1 MKRRHKARRWVLQI
15 LYAWEIQSRSRSLS
29 DEAQDFFSRRRIASG
44 TRSFAEEILAAL
56 SKNMDEIDMMVDQ
69 AAENW
74 DPARMSVIDRS
85 ILRLALVEFCYI
97 SDVPFKVTIDEAIQL
112 ADRYGGKDSARF
124 VNGVLDAAGRRLD
137 IIPS

>member
-29 DEAQDFFSRRRIASG
+29 DEAQDFFSRRRIASD

-56 SKNMDEIDMMVDQ
+56 SNNMDEIDVMVGQ
-69 AAENW
+69 SAENW

-85 ILRLALVEFCYI
+85 ILRLALVEFCYM
-97 SDVPFKVTIDEAIQL
+97 SDIPFKVTIDEAIQL